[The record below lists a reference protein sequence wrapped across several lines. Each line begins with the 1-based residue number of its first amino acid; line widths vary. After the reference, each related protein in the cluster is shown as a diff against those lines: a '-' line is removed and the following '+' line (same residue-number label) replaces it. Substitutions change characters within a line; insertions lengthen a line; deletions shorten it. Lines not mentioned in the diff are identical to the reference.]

1 VPLIRAPR
9 LLTAVLLMTAVPVMA
24 LTGCGRPRTGDF
36 AVSGTLRLINSGGAG
51 NFTISDGTCV
61 GAGPYAEISVGTLV
75 TVSAGTD
82 ALADGTLTS
91 ATIASPTECDWTITV
106 AHVAAGRIRY
116 SLAVGTEP
124 LKAFSEGDMR
134 ANPTIT
140 LGG

>member
-1 VPLIRAPR
+1 
-9 LLTAVLLMTAVPVMA
+9 MA
-24 LTGCGRPRTGDF
+24 LAGCGRPRTGDF
-36 AVSGTLRLINSGGAG
+36 AVSGTLRLINSGGG
-51 NFTISDGTCV
+51 NFTISEGTCV
-61 GAGPYAEISVGTLV
+61 GAGPYAEISVGTVV

-82 ALADGTLTS
+82 ALVDGKLSS

-106 AHVAAGRIRY
+106 AHVPAGKIRY

-124 LKAFSEGDMR
+124 LKAFSEGDMK